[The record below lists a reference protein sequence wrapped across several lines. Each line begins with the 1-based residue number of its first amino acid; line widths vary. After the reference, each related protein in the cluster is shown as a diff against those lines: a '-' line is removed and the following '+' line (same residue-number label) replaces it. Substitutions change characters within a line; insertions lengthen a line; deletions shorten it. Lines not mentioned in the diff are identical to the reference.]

1 MSTREPNATTAPQP
15 SAEQIKAALARVLGG
30 AVFAQAARA
39 TEFLRFVV
47 EETLAGRADRLKGYT
62 IAVEV
67 FGKPPDFD
75 AQSDP
80 LVRVE
85 AGRLRRRLIEYYHG
99 EGRDDA
105 IRIALPKNGY
115 APTFTAVAAA
125 TAPSSTPPSASAAR
139 RARRRVLLRG
149 AALGGLLATLAALAA
164 WVVWNRGPAT
174 TPTTSALAPARARAG
189 PVSAL
194 GPRLL
199 VLPLTNLSGD
209 ASLDTMADG
218 TTEEI
223 IRALVSFNIFATA
236 STAGR
241 TLEST
246 DLAAL
251 RNEFDVGYVLAG
263 SIRSANSDLRVAVR
277 LIDTEVGT
285 QLWTRAFDERLE
297 RANVVAIQEQIGA
310 DVAEILSSPF
320 GPVYG
325 HEIARTAGRPAR
337 DLDPYDCLLQFYEY
351 ARFFDRAGHTLSLRC
366 MQSAVRSEPR
376 FAPAWSALA
385 VLYLHEQLF
394 GYSPQ
399 PDRQPPL
406 DRALEAVRT
415 SLDIDGSGRIASSA
429 LAAIRLAAGNREQF
443 EQAVERALAATPP
456 HPANTMLLGYLLIQA
471 GDWQRGAPLIDAALP
486 LTTNPPG
493 WAYVGYAFR
502 YLETHDYE
510 QALDWSL
517 RSDAPNWFMTPL
529 TVAASAALAG
539 RADIA
544 QRERMKLLDLYP
556 DFESAGRAQLG
567 KWNLDPALLET
578 LLDGLRLA
586 GLRIA

>member
-1 MSTREPNATTAPQP
+1 MREPNGTTAQP
-15 SAEQIKAALARVLGG
+15 SAAQVKAELARVLGSS
-30 AVFAQAARA
+30 VFAQATRA

-47 EETLAGRADRLKGYT
+47 DETLAGRADRLKGYT

-67 FGKPPDFD
+67 FGKPADFD

-105 IRIALPKNGY
+105 VRIALPKNGY
-115 APTFTAVAAA
+115 APTFAAA
-125 TAPSSTPPSASAAR
+125 PATAASAPSASSAR
-139 RARRRVLLRG
+139 RARRKLVLRG
-149 AALGGLLATLAALAA
+149 AALGGFLAALAVL
-164 WVVWNRGPAT
+164 VVWVTWDRTPAPTPAAT
-174 TPTTSALAPARARAG
+174 TGSARARAG

-199 VLPLTNLSGD
+199 VLPLANLSGD
-209 ASLDTMADG
+209 ASLDALAAG

-223 IRALVSFNIFATA
+223 IRALVAFNIFATA

-251 RNEFDVGYVLAG
+251 RSEFDVGYVLTG
-263 SIRSANSDLRVAVR
+263 SVRSSNADLRVAVR

-285 QLWTRAFDERLE
+285 QLWTRAFDERRE
-297 RANVVAIQEQIGA
+297 RAEQLAIEDRIGA
-310 DVAEILSSPF
+310 TIAKILSSPF

-325 HEIARTAGRPAR
+325 HEIARTTGRPAR
-337 DLDPYDCLLQFYEY
+337 DLDPYECLLQFYEY
-351 ARFFDRAGHTLSLRC
+351 SRFFDPAGHSQSLRC
-366 MQSAVRSEPR
+366 MQNAVKAEPR

-385 VLYLHEQLF
+385 VLYLHEHLF
-394 GYSPQ
+394 GYSQ
-399 PDRQPPL
+399 EPDRGPPL

-415 SLDIDGSGRIASSA
+415 SLDTDGSGRVAGIA
-429 LAAIRLAAGNREQF
+429 LAAIRLANGDRQEF
-443 EQAVERALAATPP
+443 YQAIDRSLAPKEA
-456 HPANTMLLGYLLIQA
+456 HPATSLLAGYLLIQA
-471 GDWQRGAPLIDAALP
+471 GDWQRGAPLIDGALP
-486 LTTNPPG
+486 LTTNVPA

-517 RSDAPNWFMTPL
+517 RSDAPNWFMTAL
-529 TVAASAALAG
+529 TVTASAALAG

-544 QRERMKLLDLYP
+544 QREKMRLLELYP
-556 DFESAGRAQLG
+556 DFESSGRARLAN
-567 KWNLDPALLET
+567 WNMDPALLAT

>member
-1 MSTREPNATTAPQP
+1 V
-15 SAEQIKAALARVLGG
+15 LASR
-30 AVFAQAARA
+30 VFAQAARA

-47 EETLAGRADRLKGYT
+47 EETLAGRSDRLKGYT

-67 FGKPPDFD
+67 FGKPPEFD
-75 AQSDP
+75 AQTDP

-105 IRIALPKNGY
+105 VRIALPKNGY
-115 APTFTAVAAA
+115 SPTFTAIQP
-125 TAPSSTPPSASAAR
+125 TAVTSASSAR
-139 RARRRVLLRG
+139 RARRKLLLRG
-149 AALGGLLATLAALAA
+149 VVLGGFLAALAA
-164 WVVWNRGPAT
+164 LVAWVTWNR
-174 TPTTSALAPARARAG
+174 APAPAPAAASGPGRARAG

-199 VLPLTNLSGD
+199 VLPLANLSGD
-209 ASLDTMADG
+209 GSLDAMAAG

-223 IRALVSFNIFATA
+223 IRALVAFNIFATA

-251 RNEFDVGYVLAG
+251 RSDFDVGYVLTG
-263 SIRSANSDLRVAVR
+263 SVRSANADLRVAVR

-285 QLWTRAFDERLE
+285 QLWTRAFDERFDRTEVL
-297 RANVVAIQEQIGA
+297 AIEDRIGA
-310 DVAEILSSPF
+310 TIAEILSSPF

-325 HEIARTAGRPAR
+325 HEIARTTGRPAR
-337 DLDPYDCLLQFYEY
+337 DLDPYECLLQFYEY
-351 ARFFDRAGHTLSLRC
+351 SRFFDPAGHSLSLRC
-366 MQSAVRSEPR
+366 MQNAVKAEPR

-385 VLYLHEQLF
+385 VLYLHEHLF
-394 GYSPQ
+394 GYSPE
-399 PDRQPPL
+399 PDRGPPL
-406 DRALEAVRT
+406 DRALEAART
-415 SLDIDGSGRIASSA
+415 SLDTDGSGRVASIA
-429 LAAIRLAAGNREQF
+429 LAAIRLADGDR
-443 EQAVERALAATPP
+443 QAFYAAIDRSLDAKTA
-456 HPANTMLLGYLLIQA
+456 HPATSLLAGYLLIQA
-471 GDWQRGAPLIDAALP
+471 GDWQRGTPLLDESLP
-486 LTTNPPG
+486 LATNVPA

-510 QALDWSL
+510 KALDWSL
-517 RSDAPNWFMTPL
+517 RSDAPSWFMTAL
-529 TVAASAALAG
+529 TITASAALAG

-544 QRERMKLLDLYP
+544 QREKMRLLELYP
-556 DFESAGRAQLG
+556 GFESTGRAQLA
-567 KWNLDPALLET
+567 KWNMDPALLET

-586 GLRIA
+586 GLTIA

>member
-1 MSTREPNATTAPQP
+1 MPTGEPNGTTAAQP
-15 SAEQIKAALARVLGG
+15 SAAQVKAELARVL
-30 AVFAQAARA
+30 ASRVFAQAARA

-47 EETLAGRADRLKGYT
+47 EETLAGRGDRLKGYT

-67 FGKPPDFD
+67 FGKPPEFD
-75 AQSDP
+75 AQTDP

-105 IRIALPKNGY
+105 VRIALPKNGY
-115 APTFTAVAAA
+115 SPTFTAIHP
-125 TAPSSTPPSASAAR
+125 TAVTSASSAR
-139 RARRRVLLRG
+139 RARRKLLLRG
-149 AALGGLLATLAALAA
+149 VVLGGFLAALAA
-164 WVVWNRGPAT
+164 LVAWVAWNRAPPPAPAT
-174 TPTTSALAPARARAG
+174 ASGPGRARAG

-199 VLPLTNLSGD
+199 VLPLANLSGD
-209 ASLDTMADG
+209 ESLDAMAAG

-223 IRALVSFNIFATA
+223 IRALVAFNIFATA

-251 RNEFDVGYVLAG
+251 RSDFDVGYVLTG
-263 SIRSANSDLRVAVR
+263 SVRSANADLRVAVR

-285 QLWTRAFDERLE
+285 QLWTRAFDERFDRTEVL
-297 RANVVAIQEQIGA
+297 AIEDRIGETI
-310 DVAEILSSPF
+310 AEILSSPF

-325 HEIARTAGRPAR
+325 HEIARTTGRPAR
-337 DLDPYDCLLQFYEY
+337 DLDPYECLLQFYEY
-351 ARFFDRAGHTLSLRC
+351 SRFFDPAGHSLSLRC
-366 MQSAVRSEPR
+366 MQNAVKAEPR

-385 VLYLHEQLF
+385 VLYLHEHLF
-394 GYSPQ
+394 GYSPE
-399 PDRQPPL
+399 PDRGPPL
-406 DRALEAVRT
+406 DRALEAART
-415 SLDIDGSGRIASSA
+415 SLDTDGSGRVASIA
-429 LAAIRLAAGNREQF
+429 LAAIRLADGDR
-443 EQAVERALAATPP
+443 QAFYAAIDRSLDPKTV
-456 HPANTMLLGYLLIQA
+456 HPATSLLAGYLLIQA
-471 GDWQRGAPLIDAALP
+471 GDWQRGTALLDESLP
-486 LTTNPPG
+486 FATNVPA

-510 QALDWSL
+510 KALDWSL
-517 RSDAPNWFMTPL
+517 RSDAPNWFMTAL
-529 TVAASAALAG
+529 TVTASAALAG

-544 QRERMKLLDLYP
+544 QREKMRLLELYP
-556 DFESAGRAQLG
+556 GFESTGRAQLA
-567 KWNLDPALLET
+567 KWNMDPALLET